1 MDCRACRSPESAS
14 RQRRATA
21 ALLVLGATGAV
32 ASSASAVAGLA
43 PPVAATSAVT
53 PAADV
58 PPARTATPRA
68 AEPVGRRADAAAAF
82 ADIAWVTEQEIASG
96 HIPGAVVLIG
106 SQDRILYRRA
116 FGRREIAPRSEPMT
130 ANTVFDLAS
139 LTKVVAT
146 TTAVM
151 QLVEQG
157 RLQLDAP
164 AARYW
169 PAFAAHGKAPITV
182 RELLTH
188 TSGLP
193 PDLDLSTTWA
203 GHAAAMRLI
212 EAQRP
217 AAVPGTRYIYSDIN
231 FIVLGE
237 LIERITSLPLNLYCQ
252 RYIFA
257 PLGMHETGFVPPAAL
272 QGRIAPT
279 QWQAGLM
286 LRGRVHDP
294 TARRMGGI
302 AGHAGLFSTADDL
315 ARFAQTLLRGGLLA
329 GGGHLLQP
337 ATIALMTRPERVASE
352 LYRGLGWN
360 EGPPFSAER
369 GTSPPFGA
377 FGHTGYTG
385 TALWIDPTQ
394 GQFWIVLT
402 NRVHPDG
409 RGDAQPLR
417 TAVAEV
423 LTRSSPAIRAVTL
436 PTAVGPPG
444 RPVEA
449 ASTAD
454 DTPLRLGTDA
464 LADDDFAALR
474 GLRIGLITNQTGRT
488 ADGERTVDRLRQAPG
503 VQLAAL
509 FTPEHGMDGR
519 ADTRVPDRVDPASGL
534 PTYSL
539 YGTVLRPTD
548 SMLAGLDALVFDVQ
562 DSGTRFYTYI
572 TTMAYA
578 MQAAARKG
586 LLFVVLDRPNPID
599 AAIVQGPLLD
609 ASLRS
614 FTGFFPLPLRHGMTV
629 GELARLFNAQAHIG
643 AHLLVIPMRGYR
655 RDTWYDQTGLTWRA
669 LSPHL
674 QTLTQTTLYPGVGV
688 LEGANVSVGRG
699 TPWPFEVLGAPWIK
713 ATELTAYLAH
723 RHIAGVDFA
732 PAQFTPATDRYRD
745 QPCYG
750 VRMLL
755 VDRRALDAGR
765 LAVELESALERLY
778 PAQFEL
784 DGTLSL
790 LGSRQVLQRI
800 RAGEDPV
807 AITRAWRAALATFLA
822 LRHHYLLYP
831 EGRTATSVRLLQARN
846 RDPSA
851 LPRASHPAQ

>member
-1 MDCRACRSPESAS
+1 MPSA
-14 RQRRATA
+14 R
-21 ALLVLGATGAV
+21 
-32 ASSASAVAGLA
+32 
-43 PPVAATSAVT
+43 AATH
-53 PAADV
+53 
-58 PPARTATPRA
+58 RA
-68 AEPVGRRADAAAAF
+68 AEPVGTRADAAVAF

-130 ANTVFDLAS
+130 LNTVFDLAS

-164 AARYW
+164 AAHYW

-193 PDLDLSTTWA
+193 PDLDLSTAWA
-203 GHAAAMRLI
+203 GHTAAMRLI

-217 AAVPGTRYIYSDIN
+217 SAVPGTRYIYSDIN

-237 LIERITSLPLNLYCQ
+237 LIERITSLPLNVYCQ

-257 PLGMHETGFVPPAAL
+257 PLGMHETGFLPPSAL
-272 QGRIAPT
+272 RARIAPT
-279 QWQAGLM
+279 QWQAGMM

-315 ARFAQTLLRGGLLA
+315 ARFAQALLRGGLLA
-329 GGGHLLQP
+329 GGGHVLQP
-337 ATIALMTRPERVASE
+337 ATIALMRRPERVANDT
-352 LYRGLGWN
+352 YRGLGWN
-360 EGPPFSAER
+360 EGPPFSGER
-369 GTSPPFGA
+369 GTSPPLGA

-394 GQFWIVLT
+394 GRFWIVLT

-409 RGDAQPLR
+409 RGDVQPLR
-417 TAVAEV
+417 TAVAEL
-423 LTRSSPAIRAVTL
+423 LTLSSPAIRAAPL
-436 PTAVGPPG
+436 PTAVNPPG
-444 RPVEA
+444 SPVQA
-449 ASTAD
+449 ASMAAGM
-454 DTPLRLGTDA
+454 PLRLGADV
-464 LADDDFAALR
+464 LATDDFAALR
-474 GLRIGLITNQTGRT
+474 GLRIGLITNQTGRMG
-488 ADGERTVDRLRQAPG
+488 DDERTVDRLRHAPG

-519 ADTRVPDRVDPASGL
+519 ADERVPDRVDLASGL
-534 PTYSL
+534 PIYSL
-539 YGTVLRPTD
+539 YGTVVRPTD
-548 SMLAGLDALVFDVQ
+548 TMLTGLDALVFDVQ

-578 MQAAARKG
+578 MQSAARKG
-586 LLFVVLDRPNPID
+586 LLFVVLDRPDPID

-609 ASLRS
+609 TGLRS

-643 AHLLVIPMRGYR
+643 ARLLVIPMRGYR
-655 RDTWYDQTGLTWRA
+655 RDTWYDQTDLTWRP

-674 QTLTQTTLYPGVGV
+674 QTLTQATLYPGVGV

-699 TPWPFEVLGAPWIK
+699 TPWPFEVLGAPWID
-713 ATELTAYLAH
+713 ATQLTAYLVH
-723 RHIAGVDFA
+723 RHIPGADFV
-732 PAQFTPATDRYRD
+732 PAQFTPATDHYRD
-745 QPCYG
+745 RPCYG
-750 VRMLL
+750 VRILL

-765 LAVELESALERLY
+765 LAVELDNALERLY

-784 DGTLSL
+784 DSTLSL
-790 LGSRQVLQRI
+790 LGSLQVLQRI

-807 AITRAWRAALATFLA
+807 AITRTWRAPLATFLA
-822 LRHHYLLYP
+822 LRHRYLLYP
-831 EGRTATSVRLLQARN
+831 EGRTATPVRLLQARN

-851 LPRASHPAQ
+851 PPRAGHPAQ